1 MCANSKTNQKEKKIV
16 RPFSVNHIMEWFATI
31 LLLVAILTGIAGL
44 IFPIS
49 HPMLVRK
56 VTNYLHKCGADSC
69 SVGSV
74 TIKIWQGIEITD
86 LYFTKRMNSLEQ
98 YSFKAEKLL
107 VNANL
112 LSSLMDLKKFRELP
126 GKGKEYLFYELYRE
140 PQYYLGEWFRF
151 LNQYRNFRG
160 INIIEPHL
168 QILGYDS
175 LHIDLK
181 GGIIDVSNNYEKKE
195 MGINY
200 QIGSAIVNGVHVEF
214 NKGTL
219 LLDEKNLKIVK
230 GRGAYLNGK
239 YKMAGDIDLFHSRCN
254 DVQIGITDLQMSSLY
269 SHFRP
274 VYGKIDGKINIDLR
288 LDPSVFHYDSLSGS
302 GGLVL
307 EDVSIAGTSLQ
318 NTISSMIMCH
328 QIDTLHFDK
337 IKNDFDLKKNLTF
350 FNLTH
355 GTGDEINFSAKGWIH
370 SDGSLNQN
378 VEAVFNEKFVKK
390 LQPVVVNSLIEGEN
404 GNRIFKCKVYGNS
417 SSPRVALDSTV
428 LRNAIGSVFDDMKE
442 NFKYLFKKKSSG
454 E

>member
-1 MCANSKTNQKEKKIV
+1 MCASSKTAKKAKKV
-16 RPFSVNHIMEWFATI
+16 GRPFSVYLIMEWFATI
-31 LLLVAILTGIAGL
+31 LLLVVILTGIAGL

-49 HPMLVRK
+49 HPLLVRK

-69 SVGSV
+69 SVGTV
-74 TIKIWQGIEITD
+74 TVKIWQGIEVTD
-86 LYFTKRMNSLEQ
+86 LYINKRMNSLEQ
-98 YSFKAEKLL
+98 YSFKAEKLS

-112 LSSLMDLKKFRELP
+112 LSLLMDLKKFRELP
-126 GKGKEYLFYELYRE
+126 GRGKEYLFYELYRE

-151 LNQYRNFRG
+151 LNQYRYFRG

-175 LHIDLK
+175 LHIDLN
-181 GGIIDVSNNYEKKE
+181 GGFIDVSNNYEQKE

-200 QIGSAIVNGVHVEF
+200 QIGVAKVKGVHFEF

-219 LLDEKNLKIVK
+219 LLNEKYLKIVK

-239 YKMAGDIDLFHSRCN
+239 YKVTGDIDLFHSRFN
-254 DVQIGITDLQMSSLY
+254 TVQIGITDLQMSSLY
-269 SHFRP
+269 SNFEP
-274 VYGKIDGKINIDLR
+274 VTGNIEGKISIDLR
-288 LDPSVFHYDSLSGS
+288 LDPSVFNLDSLRGS

-307 EDVSIAGTSLQ
+307 ENVSIAGTTFQ
-318 NTISSMIMCH
+318 NTISSMIMCP
-328 QIDTLHFDK
+328 QIDTLHFEK

-350 FNLTH
+350 FNSTH
-355 GTGDEINFSAKGWIH
+355 GTGNEINFSSKGWLQP
-370 SDGSLNQN
+370 DGSLNQN
-378 VEAVFNEKFVKK
+378 LEAIFNEKFIKK
-390 LQPVVVNSLIEGEN
+390 LQPVVVNSLIKGEN
-404 GNRIFKCKVYGNS
+404 GNRIFRCKVYGNS

-442 NFKYLFKKKSSG
+442 NFKYLFKKKNLG